1 MPSEKKRTDTQQ
13 TGYEAAYWIFVIIVF
28 AFICFLYAI
37 FFAQIIRLDDITT
50 YTTTLHSGWFYLFM
64 VLWGVLAALNA
75 SYSSSILNEDP
86 LESTRWFALIY
97 ATVMSFIFVILD
109 KYHSIVDIF
118 GNTLGYFI
126 PIGKI
131 KELLKS
137 RAFPDKPNITP
148 FLSLFDLDNFSLYNQ
163 ENMEETFDI
172 TLTNESKLADFQ
184 KQIAQY
190 CLQKRLVGHMIW
202 VFLTSVLIMLATT
215 YKVAKKK

>member
-1 MPSEKKRTDTQQ
+1 MSSEKKRTKSQQ
-13 TGYEAAYWIFVIIVF
+13 KGYGFAYGFFVFIVF

-37 FFAQIIRLDDITT
+37 FFAQIIRLDDTTT
-50 YTTTLHSGWFYLFM
+50 YARTLHDGWFYLFM

-126 PIGKI
+126 PTGKI

-137 RAFPDKPNITP
+137 RAFPDKPNITQ
-148 FLSLFDLDNFSLYNQ
+148 FLSLFDLDNLGLYNQ
-163 ENMEETFDI
+163 ANMEETFDI